1 MTILEMTDNYYT
13 YNTPI
18 KDTAQDLRTQGLI
31 PYSNYISNES
41 LYFNLFHILFC
52 ILFMGFLFTF
62 CNKFT

>member
-18 KDTAQDLRTQGLI
+18 KDTAQDLRTQGLT

-41 LYFNLFHILFC
+41 LYFYLFYI
-52 ILFMGFLFTF
+52 
-62 CNKFT
+62 